1 MMDKFQRDLTTEE
14 RRVVRKWALGM
25 LSVYNACALTIFGF
39 ASLMQDSASKSK
51 EPLAIAV
58 TATADG
64 NQRTR

>member
-25 LSVYNACALTIFGF
+25 LLIYSACALTIFGF
-39 ASLMQDSASKSK
+39 VSLMQDSASKSK
-51 EPLAIAV
+51 EPPATAL

-64 NQRTR
+64 NQHTR